1 MKIKKNRLIEIL
13 ILISVAAVG
22 IFAAHKIYYNTYVKP
37 NLYTIRFHDIDSIIK
52 GSPVRLMGIIVGHVR
67 NLKRENDIILCEI
80 VVTKPN
86 TKIPDGAV
94 ARVEYN
100 GLGGSKSIEISPPKT
115 DDSTVKGIV
124 ATDALRISDFMDIL
138 QDVRDVLVCIK
149 EFVNGISPQA
159 ATDTLKAVAEAPDF
173 TVEANKTL
181 DEMTEKQKG
190 NTVKIRNFSKF
201 QKEIENIIDRFTI
214 KGKKAK

>member
-1 MKIKKNRLIEIL
+1 MKKERIVEIL
-13 ILISVAAVG
+13 ILLTIAAVAAFVSY
-22 IFAAHKIYYNTYVKP
+22 KIYYNTYVKP

-67 NLKRENDIILCEI
+67 NLTRENDIILCEI

-115 DDSTVKGIV
+115 NDSDIKGIV
-124 ATDALRISDFMDIL
+124 ATDALRISDFMDVF
-138 QDVRDVLVCIK
+138 QDVREVLVCIK
-149 EFVNGISPQA
+149 EFVNGLSPK
-159 ATDTLKAVAEAPDF
+159 ATVDTLRAISEAPDF
-173 TVEANKTL
+173 TVDANKTL
-181 DEMTEKQKG
+181 DKMTAKQKE
-190 NTVKIRNFSKF
+190 NTVKIRHFGKF
-201 QKEIENIIDRFTI
+201 QKEMEKIIDKMSPKNNR
-214 KGKKAK
+214 AK